1 MTDINKTKFL
11 AELGRLLTFMHSEDR
26 KTALD
31 MYDKLFAETVDE
43 QALLQM
49 LVSPTRQAVVMA
61 RSYDAAGRKMDLD
74 REDDEGLPEFVI
86 AIDKIYQ
93 SAAAKGL
100 LAEEEEECSSVLENQ
115 VSLFD
120 EVEELPEELVE
131 EPAPEQEEEPEAEKV
146 PAEERPVEELPA
158 EEENKEPIDEVDAFL
173 AEFSISDEALGVEAP
188 QAEENPAEEEETEA
202 TELPAEEEAEEISA
216 PAELQEEQPEKGTV
230 RKARVGLLILYL
242 LFAIPLTAAG
252 VILMLVPT
260 LLVLALAAL
269 VITAGVATL
278 LAAFSGFAVFAD
290 ILIVLGAALIILALG
305 LLLLWL
311 FVWFVGGAIVGL
323 IHGAIS
329 LGGKWC
335 YKEVPA
341 V

>member
-1 MTDINKTKFL
+1 
-11 AELGRLLTFMHSEDR
+11 MHEEDK

-31 MYDKLFAETVDE
+31 MYSKLLEEAVDE
-43 QALLQM
+43 QELMRM
-49 LVSPTRQAVVMA
+49 LISPTRQAVVMA
-61 RSYDAAGRKMDLD
+61 RSYDAAGRKM
-74 REDDEGLPEFVI
+74 EIENKADDEEGLPEFVV
-86 AIDKIYQ
+86 AIDELYQ
-93 SAAAKGL
+93 RAAAKGL
-100 LAEEEEECSSVLENQ
+100 LIEEESGSVVLENQ

-120 EVEELPEELVE
+120 DSEGLFAEPEE
-131 EPAPEQEEEPEAEKV
+131 EPAVEEEQ
-146 PAEERPVEELPA
+146 PA
-158 EEENKEPIDEVDAFL
+158 EEEKPVQEAVPEAEEKAEPMDEVDAFL
-173 AEFSISDEALGVEAP
+173 AEFSISEEALGTEAP
-188 QAEENPAEEEETEA
+188 KAEEKPEQEPVQESAEEPDAAEN
-202 TELPAEEEAEEISA
+202 AEEA
-216 PAELQEEQPEKGTV
+216 PAAIEEPEALPEKNTV

-242 LFAIPLTAAG
+242 VLAIPLTAAG
-252 VILMLVPT
+252 VVLLLVPT

-269 VITAGVATL
+269 VVTVGVATL

-290 ILIVLGAALIILALG
+290 VLIVLGAALIILALG